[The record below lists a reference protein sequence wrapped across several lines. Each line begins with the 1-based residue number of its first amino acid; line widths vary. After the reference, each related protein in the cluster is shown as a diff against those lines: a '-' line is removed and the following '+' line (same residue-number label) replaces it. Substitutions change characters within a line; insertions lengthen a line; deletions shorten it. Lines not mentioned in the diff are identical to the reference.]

1 MTIYDV
7 MKEVLSQAQSA
18 LVVTAVSGP
27 SLGTKTL
34 YREDGQILYGPA
46 IEGFNPNGAKVNQLL
61 TLGETEYF
69 VEAVEKTRP
78 FSF

>member
-61 TLGETEYF
+61 TLGETE
-69 VEAVEKTRP
+69 
-78 FSF
+78 